1 MKKTVLLLFVSLVSG
16 LAWSQT
22 SLISNNKPLAFFNPA
37 LQNTEMDKFVISGSY
52 LTSPLIQDE
61 QPDNYQAIAEF
72 RVGEKLRLGM
82 HGSKIENR
90 LNRSETYKAYASYKL
105 EMDKGNY
112 LLVGLEAGF
121 YSDMIKTGEFTKVY
135 SPNNFM
141 YSDTVASG
149 LDIGIGFAYNYNGLT
164 AGLSFNKLNGP
175 QIVPFPE
182 PVLGW
187 VKSGND
193 STFQLLDTNVVDKP
207 EKVKYGLGSNLNIM
221 YEWNAGENIKVIH
234 SLHFGNIDL
243 TGADYTGFQNFVE
256 INKRHS
262 IGVGVF
268 TNGYTGFM
276 GSLGVGITK
285 NFKIEGTAFFSEDL
299 NWDATLE
306 EYVSDGLKPAFEIN
320 ARVQF

>member
-1 MKKTVLLLFVSLVSG
+1 MKKVLLLFFVFLFAN

-37 LQNTEMDKFVISGSY
+37 LQNTEMDKFVFSGSY
-52 LTSPLIQDE
+52 LINPLIKE
-61 QPDNYQAIAEF
+61 KQPDNFQAIAEYK
-72 RVGEKLRLGM
+72 VNDKLRIGI

-112 LLVGLEAGF
+112 LLVGLEAGT

-135 SPNNFM
+135 SPNTFIYN
-141 YSDTVASG
+141 DTVASG
-149 LDIGIGFAYNYNGLT
+149 LDIGIGFAYTYNGFT

-182 PVLGW
+182 PVFGW
-187 VKSGND
+187 VKAGND
-193 STFQLLDTNVVDKP
+193 STFQLLDTNIIDKP
-207 EKVKYGLGSNLNIM
+207 EKVKYGLGSNVNIM
-221 YEWNAGENIKVIH
+221 YEWNPGEKVKIIH

-268 TNGYTGFM
+268 TNGYTGYIA
-276 GSLGVGITK
+276 SVGVGITK
-285 NFKIEGTAFFSEDL
+285 NVKLEGTAFFMEDL
-299 NWDATLE
+299 NWDSTKE

-320 ARVQF
+320 ARIQF